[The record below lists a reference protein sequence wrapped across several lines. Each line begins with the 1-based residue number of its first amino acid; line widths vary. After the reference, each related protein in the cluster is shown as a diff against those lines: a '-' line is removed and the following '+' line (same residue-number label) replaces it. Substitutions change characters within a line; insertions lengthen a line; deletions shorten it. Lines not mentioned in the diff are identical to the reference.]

1 MATILRKFFADR
13 GTHLAAMIAY
23 FALLSFVPLL
33 FLSLALLG
41 TADQADSGSFF
52 VRELHRTFPSTSLD
66 SVLNAVHA
74 IQDNATALG
83 IVGAAFLIWSSLSLF
98 SVLESAF
105 NIVYD
110 RPNRPFL
117 HGKAL
122 ASLMMFFSLTFLF
135 SSLVVGSIG
144 VELLRRYTGLSENVV
159 LAWLLTVTVSLVGI
173 FVFLASAYVVLTNV
187 TLRWREVVPGAAV
200 AAVLLEATFQALPVY
215 VRASKHDP
223 VLQTLSGP
231 AVLLVWL
238 YVMANLIV
246 LGAEVNFHLR
256 ARRGARPQPTREP
269 ARRARG
275 ASSVAST
282 RRRSPRPSGNH
293 LRG

>member
-1 MATILRKFFADR
+1 MLLSILAAMATILRKFFADR

-41 TADQADSGSFF
+41 TADQADGGSFF

-66 SVLNAVHA
+66 SLLRAVRA

-83 IVGAAFLIWSSLSLF
+83 LVGGAFLLWSSLSLF

-105 NIVYD
+105 NIVYH

-117 HGKAL
+117 QGKAL
-122 ASLMMFFSLTFLF
+122 ASLMMIFSLTFLY

-144 VELLRRYTGLSENVV
+144 VELLKRYTGLSGNAA
-159 LAWLLTVTVSLVGI
+159 LAWLVTVTVSLVGI
-173 FVFLASAYVVLTNV
+173 FVFLASSYVVLTNV
-187 TLRWREVVPGAAV
+187 SLQWREVVPGAAA
-200 AAVLLEATFQALPVY
+200 AAVLLEASFQALPIY

-231 AVLLVWL
+231 AILLVWL

-246 LGAEVNFHLR
+246 LGSEVNFHLR
-256 ARRGARPQPTREP
+256 TRRGGPP
-269 ARRARG
+269 
-275 ASSVAST
+275 
-282 RRRSPRPSGNH
+282 
-293 LRG
+293 